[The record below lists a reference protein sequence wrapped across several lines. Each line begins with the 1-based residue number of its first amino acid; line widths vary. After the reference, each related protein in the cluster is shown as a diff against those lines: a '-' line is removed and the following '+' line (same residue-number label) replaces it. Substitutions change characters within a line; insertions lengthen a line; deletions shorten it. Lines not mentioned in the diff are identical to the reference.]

1 MPHIHLEY
9 SDNLQN
15 LQPEKV
21 LKAINLCMF
30 DGGYVSAASDVK
42 SRAVAQSVYMVGLG
56 EEPQAYLHA
65 KVSLLSGR
73 SNELKQQIS
82 QQILQ
87 VLQQNLP
94 AQTGLTV
101 QVCVEIIEMPK
112 ESYSKAVIAA
122 H

>member
-15 LQPEKV
+15 LQAEKV

-65 KVSLLSGR
+65 KVSLLSGH
-73 SNELKQQIS
+73 SNEMKQQIS

-122 H
+122 R